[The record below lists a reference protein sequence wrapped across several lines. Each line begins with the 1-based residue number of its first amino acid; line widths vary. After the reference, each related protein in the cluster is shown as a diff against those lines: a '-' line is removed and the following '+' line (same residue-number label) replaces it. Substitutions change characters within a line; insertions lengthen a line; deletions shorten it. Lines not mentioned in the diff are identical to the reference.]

1 MSTRARW
8 ILAAVAL
15 IATFAPLPAAAESR
29 IALVLGNSAYAR
41 GAIRN
46 SLADAGLVAEA
57 LNGIGFEIMEGA
69 DLNQADLRRA
79 FRDFIAR
86 AQAAGPDAI
95 AFVYFSG
102 YALAF
107 EGENYLVPVD
117 ASLTRENDIP
127 LEAVRLS
134 DVLYPLTAS
143 SARAKIVVLDAARP
157 LPLTIQVAPGLSPME
172 APPTMLVAFS
182 SAPGTFAEDSDE
194 A

>member
-15 IATFAPLPAAAESR
+15 IATFAPLPAAPESR
-29 IALVLGNSAYAR
+29 IALVFGNSAYAR

-69 DLNQADLRRA
+69 DLNQADLRRT

-86 AQAAGPDAI
+86 APAAGPDAI

-107 EGENYLVPVD
+107 EGENIARPVPPVVQQQQG
-117 ASLTRENDIP
+117 AP
-127 LEAVRLS
+127 
-134 DVLYPLTAS
+134 
-143 SARAKIVVLDAARP
+143 ARA
-157 LPLTIQVAPGLSPME
+157 
-172 APPTMLVAFS
+172 APPGRKCPIVN
-182 SAPGTFAEDSDE
+182 GVEKCG
-194 A
+194 